1 MAFSD
6 ILTEDIVSVKA
17 RVLFSILER
26 YGIGGGWFGELINL
40 AVIALSFIECRQ
52 KTKASRPRS
61 PSSEAPPKTLTASPK
76 LTRTANTPPSPH
88 FFDSRRNTPF
98 NKFYSHTN
106 KPPQRRAPPRNIGGR
121 PSRTSA
127 SNSWSRNSGL
137 RIGKRLPLFSRDE
150 LTCSASIAGRKS
162 STPSSSKVQG

>member
-1 MAFSD
+1 M
-6 ILTEDIVSVKA
+6 
-17 RVLFSILER
+17 
-26 YGIGGGWFGELINL
+26 FGELINL

-52 KTKASRPRS
+52 KTKASTPRS
-61 PSSEAPPKTLTASPK
+61 PSSEAPTKTLTASPK
-76 LTRTANTPPSPH
+76 LRRTAITPLSPH
-88 FFDSRRNTPF
+88 FLASRRNTPF

-106 KPPQRRAPPRNIGGR
+106 KLPQRRAPLRNIGGR

-137 RIGKRLPLFSRDE
+137 GIGKRLPLFWRDE

-162 STPSSSKVQG
+162 SIPTSSRAPGYVSSHADSRRGPACAQTGLDSRA